1 MAITQ
6 TVREQEAFIAQLN
19 GDYNIPFTEA
29 TCTVAGALPAG
40 TVLADAATVATA
52 ASTTFYGILAKD
64 KPAGTQR
71 VRIMVRGNPST
82 VSRAELNRVA
92 GYDVVTSAYAA
103 EVLAA
108 GIIAV

>member
-6 TVREQEAFIAQLN
+6 TVREQEAFVAQLN

-40 TVLADAATVATA
+40 TVLTTLAAVAVTGSTVFA
-52 ASTTFYGILAKD
+52 GILAKD

-71 VRIMVRGNPST
+71 VRLMVRGNPST
-82 VSRAELNRVA
+82 VSEAELNRVA
-92 GYDVVTSAYAA
+92 GYDVGSSAYVAA
-103 EVLAA
+103 MAA
-108 GIIAV
+108 VGIILI